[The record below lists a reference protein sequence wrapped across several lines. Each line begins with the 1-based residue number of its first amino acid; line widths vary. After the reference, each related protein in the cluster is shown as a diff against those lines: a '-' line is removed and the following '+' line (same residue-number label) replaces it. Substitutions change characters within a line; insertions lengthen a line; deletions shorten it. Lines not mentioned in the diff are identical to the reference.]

1 MNVQYLN
8 PFIEAA
14 AEVLALEVGAT
25 VTRGP
30 VALHR
35 SPYTARDVTVTLSL
49 IGRVEGMVLYG
60 LSTDTALQ
68 LVSQMMGDTIGEM
81 DELAQSGIA
90 ELGNV
95 MTGRASIKLAQAGFD
110 CDISTPTVIL
120 GPATR
125 ISTLDFPRL
134 ALPLRTPYGDIE
146 IHLALRE
153 GAPASM
159 AATAVAAAAV
169 GASAR

>member
-1 MNVQYLN
+1 MNVNYLN

-14 AEVLALEVGAT
+14 AEVLQVEVGASI
-25 VTRGP
+25 TRGP
-30 VALHR
+30 IALHR

-68 LVSQMMGDTIGEM
+68 LVSTMMGEPIDEL

-95 MTGRASIKLAQAGFD
+95 MTGRASIKLAQAGYD
-110 CDISTPTVIL
+110 CDISTPTIIL
-120 GPATR
+120 GCGTR
-125 ISTLDFPRL
+125 ISTLSLQRL
-134 ALPLRTPYGDIE
+134 ALPLQTQYGSIE

-153 GAPASM
+153 GASRP
-159 AATAVAAAAV
+159 TPAAAIQT
-169 GASAR
+169 SAG

>member
-1 MNVQYLN
+1 MNVKYLN

-14 AEVLALEVGAT
+14 AEVLEMEVGAAI
-25 VTRGP
+25 TRGS

-35 SPYTARDVTVTLSL
+35 SPYTTRDVTVTLSL

-60 LSTDTALQ
+60 LSNETALHF
-68 LVSQMMGDTIGEM
+68 VSQMMGEPIAEL

-95 MTGRASIKLAQAGFD
+95 MTGRASVKLAQAGFD
-110 CDISTPTVIL
+110 CNISTPTVIM
-120 GPATR
+120 GANTR
-125 ISTLDFPRL
+125 ISTLDFQRL
-134 ALPLRTPYGDIE
+134 ALPLETQYGQIE

-153 GAPASM
+153 GTSAS
-159 AATAVAAAAV
+159 ATAAV
-169 GASAR
+169 LQATAR

>member
-1 MNVQYLN
+1 MNVNYLN

-14 AEVLALEVGAT
+14 AEVLDLEVGASI
-25 VTRGP
+25 TRGP
-30 VALHR
+30 IALHR

-60 LSTDTALQ
+60 LSTDTALR
-68 LVSQMMGDTIGEM
+68 LVSQMMGEPIGEL

-95 MTGRASIKLAQAGFD
+95 MTGRASVKLAQAGYD
-110 CDISTPTVIL
+110 CNISTPTVIL
-120 GPATR
+120 GSETR
-125 ISTLDFPRL
+125 ISTLDFQRL
-134 ALPLRTPYGDIE
+134 ALPLQTQYGNIE

-153 GAPASM
+153 GKPSS
-159 AATAVAAAAV
+159 ATATAMQATA
-169 GASAR
+169 G

>member
-1 MNVQYLN
+1 MNVNYLN

-14 AEVLALEVGAT
+14 AEVLELEVGASI
-25 VTRGP
+25 TRGP
-30 VALHR
+30 IALHR

-60 LSTDTALQ
+60 LSTDTALR
-68 LVSQMMGDTIGEM
+68 LVSQMMGEPIGEL

-95 MTGRASIKLAQAGFD
+95 MTGRASVKLAQAGYD
-110 CDISTPTVIL
+110 CNISTPTVIL
-120 GPATR
+120 GSETR
-125 ISTLDFPRL
+125 ISTLDFQRL
-134 ALPLRTPYGDIE
+134 ALPLQTQYGNIE

-153 GAPASM
+153 GKPSS
-159 AATAVAAAAV
+159 ATATAMQATA
-169 GASAR
+169 G